1 MAYDGFLFGILW
13 THEKR
18 FMPTFPQSC
27 LLGYSILNS
36 VTWLNNMV
44 HSTLPSVCECV
55 RESESVREWEWE
67 SESESTS
74 ESEIHPFANINVHN
88 IPNT

>member
-1 MAYDGFLFGILW
+1 
-13 THEKR
+13 
-18 FMPTFPQSC
+18 
-27 LLGYSILNS
+27 
-36 VTWLNNMV
+36 MV